1 MPPAARITL
10 ELFET
15 IARERMGA
23 SQQAVLEDLDRLE
36 SLAQD
41 VAGDTEFPEDWI
53 IYRITGEQRI
63 VKRPAILRGKQ
74 ILNDLSALSERLS
87 QQARLPRTPDAI
99 ELQTLASRWNVNVK
113 TIDRYRRQGL
123 LARRML
129 DKDGKSRI
137 FFSPTAIM
145 RFEDLRQASLANAG
159 KFERIDVATK
169 ANVIRWSDGYRRK
182 LGWTLN
188 KAAGRI
194 AERTGRS
201 REAVRLVL
209 QSVQRSQLRSKAAA
223 TFGEPAPLTATQRK
237 VIVRAMIRGGEPA
250 ALARRYKK
258 PLGSIQ
264 RAWSME
270 RAAVLRRIVLPELT
284 ANKTVADKS
293 AAVLAAAPVN
303 SGLKLDVQR
312 DLAEFLAAAK
322 RPTVPIGVE
331 ETARLAGYRQLVK
344 KAAEVIAK
352 LDQHFPRSS
361 EIDEAQTMLRWAARL
376 KAALIQSQF
385 RLITQNL
392 EASLE
397 LDLTMFKSSLLKK
410 LLFASIQAAAETVDL
425 HAFTQASS
433 RGRLAAPMALAINRL
448 AVRWEKEH
456 ASELHAAAPTQSGSR
471 ALSRLLPG
479 IAIEDWTLQV
489 APWQKVVEPDA
500 RLKTASERVSKPQRE
515 LLVMR
520 FGWGDGPPR
529 MLGECA
535 KLLKVSSIKIARMER
550 DALAAAYSVLSS
562 GVR

>member
-1 MPPAARITL
+1 MSL

-23 SQQAVLEDLDRLE
+23 SQQVVLQDLDRLE

-53 IYRITGEQRI
+53 IYRIIGEQRI

-87 QQARLPRTPDAI
+87 QQARLLRTSDAI
-99 ELQTLASRWNVNVK
+99 ELKTLAARWNVNVK

-145 RFEDLRQASLANAG
+145 RFEDLRQVSLADAG
-159 KFERIDVATK
+159 KFERIDEATK
-169 ANVIRWSDGYRRK
+169 AKVIRWSDGYRRR

-201 REAVRLVL
+201 REAVRRVL
-209 QSVQRSQLRSKAAA
+209 QSVQRSQLRTKAAA
-223 TFGEPAPLTATQRK
+223 TFGEPAPLTAIQRK

-270 RAAVLRRIVLPELT
+270 RAAVLRRIVLPEMT
-284 ANKTVADKS
+284 ASKTAEKS
-293 AAVLAAAPVN
+293 AAVLGAAPVN
-303 SGLKLDVQR
+303 SGLKLEVQR
-312 DLAEFLAAAK
+312 DLAEFLSAAK

-344 KAAEVIAK
+344 KAAETIAK

-376 KAALIQSQF
+376 KAALIHSQF

-397 LDLTMFKSSLLKK
+397 LDLTMLKSNLLRN
-410 LLFASIQAAAETVDL
+410 LLFSSIQAAAETVDL

-456 ASELHAAAPTQSGSR
+456 ASELHLPAGAR
-471 ALSRLLPG
+471 ASSRLLPG

-489 APWQKVVEPDA
+489 ASWQKAVEPDA
-500 RLKTASERVSKPQRE
+500 RLRAASERIGQSQRD
-515 LLVMR
+515 LLAMR

-535 KLLKVSSIKIARMER
+535 KVLKVSSIKIARLER
-550 DALAAAYSVLSS
+550 DALAAAYAALAS
-562 GVR
+562 GAKG

>member
-15 IARERMGA
+15 IARERKGA
-23 SQQAVLEDLDRLE
+23 SQQTVLEDLDRLE

-74 ILNDLSALSERLS
+74 ILIDLSALSERLS
-87 QQARLPRTPDAI
+87 QQARLPRSPDAI
-99 ELQTLASRWNVNVK
+99 ELKTLAARWNVNVK

-145 RFEDLRQASLANAG
+145 RFEDLRQVSLADAG
-159 KFERIDVATK
+159 KFERIDEATK
-169 ANVIRWSDGYRRK
+169 AKVIRWSDGYRRR

-194 AERTGRS
+194 AERTGRR
-201 REAVRLVL
+201 REAVRRVL
-209 QSVQRSQLRSKAAA
+209 QSVQRSQLRTKAAA
-223 TFGEPAPLTATQRK
+223 TFGEPAPLTTIQRN
-237 VIVRAMIRGGEPA
+237 VIVRAMVRGGEPA

-284 ANKTVADKS
+284 TKAAEKS

-303 SGLKLDVQR
+303 SGLKLEVQR
-312 DLAEFLAAAK
+312 DLAEFLSAAK

-344 KAAEVIAK
+344 RAAEIIAN

-376 KAALIQSQF
+376 KAALIASQL

-397 LDLTMFKSSLLKK
+397 LDLTMLKSSLLKK
-410 LLFASIQAAAETVDL
+410 LLFSSIQAAAETVDS

-433 RGRLAAPMALAINRL
+433 RGRLASPMALAINRL

-456 ASELHAAAPTQSGSR
+456 ASELHAAGHTQAGAR
-471 ALSRLLPG
+471 AVSRLLPG

-489 APWQKVVEPDA
+489 ALWQKVVEPDA
-500 RLKTASERVSKPQRE
+500 RLKAASERVGKAQRE

-535 KLLKVSSIKIARMER
+535 KVLKVSSIKIARMER
-550 DALAAAYSVLSS
+550 DAVAAAYSVLAP
-562 GVR
+562 GAKG